1 MQPLWPL
8 SGRISTYPHVQF
20 CQATSFNRHPTTK
33 FLTVPFRAVE
43 NRFNR
48 LLKKGLAIAL

>member
-1 MQPLWPL
+1 M
-8 SGRISTYPHVQF
+8 
-20 CQATSFNRHPTTK
+20 FNRHPATK